1 MQAFV
6 FIFKQFNIHIIDI
19 VHYSWSHTIADL
31 RSSAVWRSPAV
42 PSTQSPRDRRAS
54 KVTQLHTAL
63 NNFKLAT
70 WKSRQK
76 LAKTYPESLQSIGD
90 TVRYKCLEYNIEI
103 LSFGKVHALKAFKN
117 YDKEGPRN
125 DALDDREK
133 HRRSPKYLRSRSHSQ
148 ARNSEIEY
156 KWRELSKVFT
166 T

>member
-1 MQAFV
+1 MYFV
-6 FIFKQFNIHIIDI
+6 LIFKQFNAHVDI

-31 RSSAVWRSPAV
+31 RSSAVWRSPAA

-90 TVRYKCLEYNIEI
+90 TVRYKCQEI
-103 LSFGKVHALKAFKN
+103 
-117 YDKEGPRN
+117 
-125 DALDDREK
+125 
-133 HRRSPKYLRSRSHSQ
+133 
-148 ARNSEIEY
+148 
-156 KWRELSKVFT
+156 
-166 T
+166 

>member
-90 TVRYKCLEYNIEI
+90 TVRYKCLEMLNIKQNFYP
-103 LSFGKVHALKAFKN
+103 LVK
-117 YDKEGPRN
+117 
-125 DALDDREK
+125 
-133 HRRSPKYLRSRSHSQ
+133 
-148 ARNSEIEY
+148 
-156 KWRELSKVFT
+156 FT
-166 T
+166 H